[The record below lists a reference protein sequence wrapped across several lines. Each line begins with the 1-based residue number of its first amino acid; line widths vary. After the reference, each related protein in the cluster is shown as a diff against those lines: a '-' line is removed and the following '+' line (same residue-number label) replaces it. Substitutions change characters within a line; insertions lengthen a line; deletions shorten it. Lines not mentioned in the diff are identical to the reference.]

1 MEPLILSRQL
11 LRESRTSYTTPIPR
25 YIGINIG
32 SLTIKKVVIESSKIL
47 VNIIPHHGLPLELI
61 DEYSKETGFFGI
73 SGKMGHIS
81 EPAAIERA
89 LKELQIP
96 CDMII
101 SLGAEV
107 FVLYLVNKKK
117 EIFNVISHNKCA
129 AGSGE
134 FLSQQLTRM
143 KLSLEDGIPLGYK
156 GKTIPLASRCSVH
169 CKTDITHKL
178 NRNEA
183 TKADIIYSII
193 NSMACKVIAL
203 IEKSQH
209 QASRILLIGGVVK
222 NKLLIKLIQQQLSR
236 KTLIT
241 VPESIYL
248 EAYGTAL
255 LVQDNPKFKSP
266 HVSITRTF
274 ENLPP
279 LSQFQG
285 LITIKQ
291 TSKNPNA
298 PDPYILG
305 IDGGSTTTKAV
316 ILSKTTNEI
325 VASHY
330 LRTNGDP
337 IQATRDCLA
346 TIIHNHSDFPIVA
359 IGTTGSARKIIGA
372 FTRSSCV
379 INEISAHSRGAVE
392 FDPTVDTIFEIGG
405 QDSKYIFLNQSVPIS
420 YAMNEACSAGT
431 GSFIEEAAKGDLNLE
446 FHKITNIALSA
457 QAPVK
462 FKDNCAAFINT
473 DIRTALQEG
482 YDQADI
488 VAGVIYSIVN
498 NYLIKVKGKRRIGKT
513 IFFQGG
519 VALNLAISNAFAYAT
534 RRPIIVP
541 PFPELMGAFGIALL
555 TKERLEE
562 GKITKISIKLSTFI
576 QRSFCK
582 VGSFTCH
589 TCTNHCI
596 IDRLE
601 VGGKKYPF
609 GGRCSRWERVWQQ
622 KERSRE
628 IPDYTQQRNDILLE
642 KESDT
647 LIKNIQ
653 GTIGIPRALMT
664 HSLFPLFNT
673 YFRELGFKVVLS
685 DISPK
690 GLEITD
696 SAFCYPTEIA
706 HGAVFDLIY
715 NKKINLIFIPHI
727 QKMPTYRKN
736 DDHTHL
742 CYFNQGFP
750 YIAQQ
755 KFKDSTVEFLTPIL
769 DFSGGYTS
777 TTGLISLH
785 KELNVTKSEAQSAYT
800 KAIIRQQE
808 IENELQ
814 KMGMQALQKV
824 INDSNDLGVI
834 LVGRSYNAFPPET
847 SMNISRKLTSQG
859 ITVIPFDCL
868 ERYDNEENYWY
879 FSNLIMNAA
888 TLSIRFPNIF
898 LLYISNFSC
907 GIDAFTQFFLQKELG
922 EKPYLLLE
930 IDSHTADAGIF
941 TRIEAFIEIIRNY
954 SKQHVSVKIVRF
966 NPSKVVFRSGKAY
979 ISTNNGELLPLT
991 DPRVKIYFPAISK
1004 YHTQA
1009 IAMVLRW
1016 KGIHGY
1022 EAETPNDEILSLG
1035 KKYVTGKECV
1045 PLPITIGQML
1055 SAHKRRKL
1063 NEVIGFYMLEA
1074 GAPCVI
1080 IAYKRFFNQVITD
1093 NNLENLFI
1101 FDPQASDN
1109 YYGFGNSLL
1118 MSIPLGLVLADL
1130 VNEIKSALLVV
1141 SPKSLPLFEEQWEEL
1156 ITNSKTKKEFNK
1168 QLKRFIQRIS
1178 EYPCSKSPS
1187 QCPKVLVTG
1196 DFFFRFD
1203 EFLKQSIDEIYAQN
1217 GIVIKNV
1224 DVTELALFTLYD
1236 NLRRMAQTWNKNPEG
1251 LRTVISALVNY
1262 KDKGKKYLSFL
1273 TAFKILQRTE
1283 NKLRKEFESTGLL
1296 FAEKNHVY
1304 DILNFGKDYI
1314 TPNIVGEAIITI
1326 GKSIEASIQRYAGVI
1341 VIGPFNCMA
1350 FRVSEGILKPMTK
1363 KLGTPFLFYEADCSP
1378 IPSTL
1383 LRQIQV
1389 HIHQATR

>member
-1 MEPLILSRQL
+1 MSHQLKKESGISQYHLIS
-11 LRESRTSYTTPIPR
+11 R
-25 YIGINIG
+25 YIGFNIG
-32 SLTIKKVVIESSKIL
+32 SLTMKRVVIEPHNTS
-47 VNIIPHHGLPLELI
+47 VDIIPHHGLPLELI
-61 DEYSKETGFFGI
+61 DEYSKELGFFGI

-89 LKELQIP
+89 LQELQIP

-107 FVLYLVNKKK
+107 FVLYLVNKKN
-117 EIFNVISHNKCA
+117 EIFNVFSHNKCA

-134 FLSQQLTRM
+134 FLSQQLARM
-143 KLSLEDGIPLGYK
+143 KLSFEDGIPLGYK
-156 GKTIPLASRCSVH
+156 GKSIPLASRCSVH

-183 TKADIIYSII
+183 TKADIIYSVI
-193 NSMACKVIAL
+193 NSMASRIVAL

-209 QASRILLIGGVVK
+209 QASRILLIGGGVK
-222 NKLLIKLIQQQLSR
+222 NKLLIKLIQQQLLR

-241 VPESIYL
+241 VPESIYFV
-248 EAYGTAL
+248 AYGTAL
-255 LVQDNPKFKSP
+255 LVKDNPRFKSP
-266 HVSITRTF
+266 HVSVTRTF

-279 LSQFQG
+279 LSQFQD
-285 LITIKQ
+285 LVTIKRE
-291 TSKNPNA
+291 SKDQNA
-298 PDPYILG
+298 PGPYILG
-305 IDGGSTTTKAV
+305 IDGGSTTTKAI
-316 ILSKTTNEI
+316 ILSKSTNEI

-330 LRTNGDP
+330 LRTDGDP

-346 TIIHNHSDFPIVA
+346 MIIQNHSDLPIIA

-372 FTRSSCV
+372 FTSSSCV
-379 INEISAHSRGAVE
+379 INEISAHARGAVE
-392 FDPTVDTIFEIGG
+392 FDSTVDTIFEIGG
-405 QDSKYIFLNQSVPIS
+405 QDSKYIFLKQSVPIS

-446 FHKITNIALSA
+446 FHKISDVALSA

-473 DIRTALQEG
+473 DIRTASQEG
-482 YDQADI
+482 YTQADI

-498 NYLIKVKGKRRIGKT
+498 NYLIKVKGKRRVGKT

-519 VALNLAISNAFAYAT
+519 VALNLAVSNAFAYAT
-534 RRPIIVP
+534 QRRIVVP
-541 PFPELMGAFGIALL
+541 PFPELMGAYGIALL
-555 TKERLEE
+555 TKELLEKE
-562 GKITKISIKLSTFI
+562 RITKINIKLSTLT
-576 QRSFCK
+576 QRIFRK
-582 VGSFTCH
+582 IGSFNCQS
-589 TCTNHCI
+589 CPNQCI

-601 VGGKKYPF
+601 VGRKKYPF
-609 GGRCSRWERVWQQ
+609 GGRCSRWEHDWQQ
-622 KERSRE
+622 MRDSRDTQ
-628 IPDYTQQRNDILLE
+628 DYTQQRNDILLE
-642 KESDT
+642 KGST
-647 LIKNIQ
+647 TYIKNVR
-653 GTIGIPRALMT
+653 GTIGIPRAMMT

-673 YFRELGFKVVLS
+673 FFRELGFKVVLS

-690 GLEITD
+690 GSEITD
-696 SAFCYPTEIA
+696 STFCYPTEIA
-706 HGAVFDLIY
+706 HGAVFDLIN
-715 NKKINLIFIPHI
+715 NKNLNLIFVPHI
-727 QKMPTYRKN
+727 QKMPSYKKK

-755 KFKDSTVEFLTPIL
+755 KFEDSDVVFLTPIL
-769 DFSGGYTS
+769 DFSKGYNS
-777 TTGLISLH
+777 ATGLISLY

-800 KAIIRQQE
+800 KAVIQQQD

-814 KMGMQALQKV
+814 KMGMQALENV
-824 INDSNDLGVI
+824 LNNPNDLGVI

-847 SMNISRKLTSQG
+847 SMNISRKLTSHG

-868 ERYDNEENYWY
+868 TRYDDEENYWY

-888 TLSIRFPNIF
+888 TLSSEHTNIF
-898 LLYISNFSC
+898 ILYISNFSC
-907 GIDAFTQFFLQKELG
+907 VVDAFTQYFLNEVLH
-922 EKPYLLLE
+922 EKPFLLLE

-954 SKQHVSVKIVRF
+954 SKQHFSGRKTTF
-966 NPSKVVFRSGKAY
+966 KQSAVVLKNRKAY
-979 ISTNNGELLPLT
+979 VTTYDDKLLPLT
-991 DPRVKIYFPAISK
+991 DPRVKIYFPALSK

-1022 EAETPNDEILSLG
+1022 EAETPNDKILSLG
-1035 KKYVTGKECV
+1035 KNFVTGKECL

-1055 SAHKRRKL
+1055 SAHKQRKL
-1063 NEVIGFYMLEA
+1063 NEVVGFYMLEA

-1080 IAYKRFFNQVITD
+1080 IAYKRFFNQVITE
-1093 NNLENLFI
+1093 NNLENVFI
-1101 FDPQASDN
+1101 FDPQPSN
-1109 YYGFGNSLL
+1109 HYYGFGNSLL
-1118 MSIPLGLVLADL
+1118 LSIPLGIVLADL
-1130 VNEIKSALLVV
+1130 VSEIKSALLVV
-1141 SPKSLPLFEEQWEEL
+1141 SPESLPIFEKHWDEL

-1168 QLKRFIQRIS
+1168 QLKRFIQRLS
-1178 EYPCSKSPS
+1178 EYPRSKSLNK
-1187 QCPKVLVTG
+1187 CPKVLVTG

-1224 DVTELALFTLYD
+1224 DVTELVLFALYD
-1236 NLRRMAQTWNKNPEG
+1236 NLRRMAQDWNTSPES
-1251 LRTVISALVNY
+1251 LRTVIFALKNY
-1262 KDKGKKYLSFL
+1262 KAKGKKYLTFL
-1273 TAFKILQRTE
+1273 AGFKKVQRTE
-1283 NKLRKEFESTGLL
+1283 NKLRKEFNKTGLL

-1304 DILNFGKDYI
+1304 EILNLGKEYI

-1326 GKSIEASIQRYAGVI
+1326 GKSIEVSLQKYAGVI

-1350 FRVSEGILKPMTK
+1350 FRVSEGILKPMAK
-1363 KLGTPFLFYEADCSP
+1363 KLGIPFLFYEADCSP

-1383 LRQIQV
+1383 LRQIHV
-1389 HIHQATR
+1389 HIHQATRNK